1 MLLAVGIFAMGAVF
15 WSSENSAS
23 RYGEEDRWWHL
34 FTEPL
39 SLFTLGLVVVGTFQL
54 FLFRR
59 QLHFMRE
66 SLVDAKKAADA
77 AAEGAEAARLNAQS
91 LVDAESAQMYYIQTG
106 SNIEQMFTIGKL
118 YDNSPTMAVSMFDAP
133 WVGYRL
139 RNYGKSPAIARQ
151 VIHGISLENPK
162 VKQSREYVVGQE
174 AMEIIGV
181 GEQGIVIRCVFD
193 KPLFTFGEVRSI
205 LNGEKLLFFYGQAE
219 FMDHFGRKQTLEWEF
234 LADDGKWNFI
244 GQQKHSRTRQGE
256 PI

>member
-1 MLLAVGIFAMGAVF
+1 
-15 WSSENSAS
+15 
-23 RYGEEDRWWHL
+23 
-34 FTEPL
+34 
-39 SLFTLGLVVVGTFQL
+39 
-54 FLFRR
+54 
-59 QLHFMRE
+59 MRE

-133 WVGYRL
+133 WVEYRL

-234 LADDGKWNFI
+234 LA
-244 GQQKHSRTRQGE
+244 R
-256 PI
+256 